1 MNVEGDEFAGGP
13 SELTRPQQ
21 GAIAKVD
28 NIVANGAKEHDFEGA
43 AKELRGE
50 FTGYDH
56 VTEMR
61 NNVRG
66 LRVALGSIRG
76 SLANPNLA
84 PELRRQL
91 AAALERGQH
100 TLDRMQA
107 VLAGGP

>member
-1 MNVEGDEFAGGP
+1 MTIKGEDAGVP
-13 SELTRPQQ
+13 SGLTRPQQ

-28 NIVANGAKEHDFEGA
+28 NIIGNGAKEHDFEGVA
-43 AKELRGE
+43 RELRGE
-50 FTGYDH
+50 ITGYDH

-66 LRVALGSIRG
+66 LCLALGSIRG

-84 PELRRQL
+84 SESRNQL
-91 AAALERGQH
+91 EAALERGRR

-107 VLAGGP
+107 VLAGDR